1 MSEHKNS
8 VYRRI
13 SLDLKE
19 KIQNGV
25 YPVGTKLPPERQ
37 LMSEYQVERLTVR
50 RALDVL
56 ARERL
61 ITKKSGLG
69 SFVADPNAYFS
80 VTQPSESTQKVSE
93 SVNGAGKLIK
103 LTVKPDFAAAAAMII
118 DFVTS
123 LGHERV
129 AVVSSHAA
137 VFTAFAGTFAAKGT
151 FRPEDFHFIDA
162 EIQAGDV
169 FEAYWRSCRNGYP
182 STVVASTVKEA
193 ALIEASA
200 ARLGIAV
207 PEKLSIIAANT
218 DGKRYTGCLFATEAV
233 KQHCSGIGWNEPD
246 TLLPECRIQVL
257 PSLYKGA
264 TTAPKSEASRGRA
277 MSDYLL

>member
-13 SLDLKE
+13 SLDIKE
-19 KIQNGV
+19 KIQNGH

-56 ARERL
+56 ANEKL

-69 SFVADPNAYFS
+69 SFVADPNAAAS
-80 VTQPSESTQKVSE
+80 VTHHSESPQQVSE
-93 SVNGAGKLIK
+93 PVQSASALIK
-103 LTVKPDFAAAAAMII
+103 LAVKPDFAAAAAAI
-118 DFVTS
+118 DEFVTS

-129 AVVSSHAA
+129 AFVGSHAA
-137 VFTAFAGTFAAKGT
+137 VFAAFAGTFAAKGA
-151 FRPEDFHFIDA
+151 FRSEDFHFIDA
-162 EIQAGDV
+162 EIQAGAV

-182 STVVASTVKEA
+182 SAVVTSTVREA
-193 ALIEASA
+193 VLLEASA
-200 ARLGIAV
+200 AKLGIAV
-207 PEKLSIIAANT
+207 PEKLSIIAAIT
-218 DGKRYTGCLFATEAV
+218 DGKRYTGCLFATETV
-233 KQHCSGIGWNEPD
+233 KQHCSGIGWNESNTP
-246 TLLPECRIQVL
+246 LPECSIQVQ
-257 PSLYKGA
+257 PRLYKGA
-264 TTAPKSEASRGRA
+264 TTAEKSEASRGRA